1 MKKIILILLLLVTL
15 TGCGKTNNEENKKNE
30 EKDEIKY
37 ITSDTLKEEKE
48 ISGLKL
54 EFISLEYN
62 KGISTLKVRVTNES
76 DRETIEKYVN
86 ILYKNKEGNIVYTA
100 LGYIKKLSPKEDTIL
115 IVNDTIDL
123 SNVESVEYEVIEWK
137 KDLH

>member
-15 TGCGKTNNEENKKNE
+15 TGCGKTNNEEVKE
-30 EKDEIKY
+30 ETEEIKY

-86 ILYKNKEGNIVYTA
+86 ILYKNSESNIVYTA

-123 SNVESVEYEVIEWK
+123 SNVESVEYEVIE
-137 KDLH
+137 

>member
-1 MKKIILILLLLVTL
+1 MKKIILIFLLLVTL
-15 TGCGKTNNEENKKNE
+15 TGCGKTNNEKV
-30 EKDEIKY
+30 KDETEEIKY

-76 DRETIEKYVN
+76 DRESIEKYVN
-86 ILYKNKEGNIVYTA
+86 ILYKNSEGNIVYTA

-123 SNVESVEYEVIEWK
+123 SNVESVEYEVIE
-137 KDLH
+137 